1 MIFKKVSR
9 KFLTALLATG
19 IVASS
24 FFNAPVAEAASTTT
38 NSYGLQSNIEDGTIL
53 HCFDWT
59 YQQII
64 EELPNIA
71 AAGFTSVQ
79 TSPAQAANT
88 TDSIWYYLYQPSGF
102 YVGDAGLGSADD
114 LQELCDAADNY
125 GIKIIVDV
133 VANHLA
139 GDHTYIDDSLKASE
153 YWHNCSGSISYSDR
167 YQITHYDIGMPDLNS
182 EHSYVQEKV
191 ANYISEL
198 KSYGVDGIRWD
209 AAKHISL
216 PSESCGFWSAVIDS
230 SLFNYGEI
238 LDTPVT
244 DNTTYANS
252 LMSEYTDYMSVS
264 DSVYS
269 AVVTGALNGGTVPSA
284 YGSWTLVDGIEDSEV
299 VYFAESHDTYSNTTS
314 EGAWT
319 KYIDQNIIDRSY
331 AILASKA
338 NSTALYFSRPYAT
351 EKTEIKIGVKGS
363 THFTSDEVAAVN
375 KLHNQ
380 CAGESE
386 YYSTSDNVAVVARE
400 TGATLVLGSGSNQ
413 SVSVPNAGSQLA
425 EGTYTD
431 LVAGGTFTVTS
442 STISGYIGST
452 GIAVLL
458 NEDSDDDDDS
468 DSTEKSGVN
477 RTIYL
482 DVNSCSWFTNDDAVP
497 VIKTNLD
504 SSYTEM
510 TQTTVDDTTVYLAE
524 VDTNATS
531 ATVARMIPSGSVY
544 NENTITLSSSV
555 NYYTSDSNWSDIST
569 SYVDVDN
576 DEDADVDTDTDVDT
590 DDDTEDSGDEVSET
604 MTLYFTNNHNW
615 NSVYAYT
622 WKDNT
627 GTTSW
632 PGTAMTYVQQNEY
645 NQAVYKIEVPTDI
658 DGIIFNDGN
667 GNQTVDITSNL
678 TDGTGF
684 YISGYSGS
692 KLSTGTYT
700 FE

>member
-1 MIFKKVSR
+1 MIRKKLS
-9 KFLTALLATG
+9 KSLLSFLISLGIISTGFMQAPVTAQA
-19 IVASS
+19 ASS
-24 FFNAPVAEAASTTT
+24 ND
-38 NSYGLQSNIEDGTIL
+38 YGLQDNIADGTIL

-64 EELPNIA
+64 DELPNIA

-88 TDSIWYYLYQPSGF
+88 SDSIWYYLYQPSGF

-114 LQELCDAADNY
+114 LQRLCSEADNY
-125 GIKIIVDV
+125 GIKVIVDV

-167 YQITHYDIGMPDLNS
+167 YQVTHYDIGMPDLNS
-182 EHSYVQEKV
+182 ENSYVQYKV

-230 SLFNYGEI
+230 SMFNYGEI

-244 DNTTYANS
+244 DNTSYANY
-252 LMSEYTDYMSVS
+252 LMCEYTDYMSVS

-269 AVVTGALNGGTVPSA
+269 AVVTGSIKDGTVPSA
-284 YGSWTLVDGIEDSEV
+284 YGSWTLVDGVDDNEV
-299 VYFAESHDTYSNTTS
+299 VYFAESHDTYSNTVA
-314 EGAWT
+314 EGSWT
-319 KYIDQNIIDRSY
+319 KYLDQNIIDRSY

-351 EKTEIKIGVKGS
+351 EKTDIKIGSKGS
-363 THFTSDEVAAVN
+363 THFTSPEVAAVN

-386 YYSTSDNVAVVARE
+386 YYSTSDNVAIVARE

-413 SVSVPNAGSQLA
+413 NVSVSNPGSQLE

-431 LVAGGTFTVTS
+431 AVNGGSFVVTS

-458 NEDSDDDDDS
+458 KENSSNDNGSDNDDS
-468 DSTEKSGVN
+468 DN
-477 RTIYL
+477 
-482 DVNSCSWFTNDDAVP
+482 NDS
-497 VIKTNLD
+497 D
-504 SSYTEM
+504 SI
-510 TQTTVDDTTVYLAE
+510 TVYFS
-524 VDTNATS
+524 N
-531 ATVARMIPSGSVY
+531 
-544 NENTITLSSSV
+544 
-555 NYYTSDSNWSDIST
+555 NY
-569 SYVDVDN
+569 
-576 DEDADVDTDTDVDT
+576 
-590 DDDTEDSGDEVSET
+590 
-604 MTLYFTNNHNW
+604 NW
-615 NSVYAYT
+615 NSVYSYT
-622 WKDNT
+622 WKDNV

-632 PGTAMTYVQQNEY
+632 PGTQMTYVKQNEY
-645 NQAVYKIEVPTDI
+645 NEAVYKIEIPADI
-658 DGIIFNDGN
+658 DGLIFSDGN
-667 GNQTVDITSNL
+667 GNQTIDITSNL
-678 TDGTGF
+678 NDGTGF
-684 YISGYSGS
+684 YISGSSNG
-692 KLSTGTYT
+692 KYT
-700 FE
+700 VGCYEYVE